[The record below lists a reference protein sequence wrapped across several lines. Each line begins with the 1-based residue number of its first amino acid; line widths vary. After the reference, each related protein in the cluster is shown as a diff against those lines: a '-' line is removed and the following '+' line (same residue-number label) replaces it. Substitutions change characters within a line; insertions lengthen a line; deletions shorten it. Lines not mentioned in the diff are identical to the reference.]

1 MKNSIQNNHV
11 AWRKDP
17 NQSKVLVWS
26 DLDSVLN
33 EERPARGQKCPM
45 FTF

>member
-1 MKNSIQNNHV
+1 MKNSIQNNQV

-26 DLDSVLN
+26 DLSSYL
-33 EERPARGQKCPM
+33 EEKPERGKKCPIY
-45 FTF
+45 TFS

>member
-1 MKNSIQNNHV
+1 MKNSMRHKDV
-11 AWRKDP
+11 VWRKDP
-17 NQSKVLVWS
+17 NQRKVLVWS
-26 DLDSVLN
+26 DLDAVLN